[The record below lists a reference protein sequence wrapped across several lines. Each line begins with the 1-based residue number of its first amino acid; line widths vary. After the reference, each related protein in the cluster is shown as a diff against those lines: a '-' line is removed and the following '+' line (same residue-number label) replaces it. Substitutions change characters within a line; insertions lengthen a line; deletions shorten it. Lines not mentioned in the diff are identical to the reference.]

1 MLGSQPG
8 RGSHKICLQPS
19 YGETAKIKTL
29 FSPSLLHSSFL
40 PPLEQTPTLPSI
52 PLLPP
57 EELLQPGLR
66 PLLAFQIRTLLA
78 RRVAYLSGGKSR
90 SGSLIITFPYTT
102 EASTESSEDFHTVLT
117 YLSSIPSLAKAEW
130 GFTLLIDSR
139 GGRWGDVRTVLSRLS
154 TCCAADVRGVLL
166 LPPATF
172 SLRPLATLAC
182 RLLGAERNMRA
193 PLVMLGS
200 LSDLSE
206 HVDIAQLTPELGGS
220 LSYSHERWLN
230 ERTEVE
236 AFAVTVKGTAQ
247 LLAAFGADLAETGT
261 PANVL
266 GAEGLLETHAEK
278 RNRLKEEMSEAVGR
292 GHMLLASITQEH
304 GTEDESGD
312 AADNVSTVERL
323 LVQLHEAEA
332 AFDEFWEHHEMKLEQ
347 NLRLCHF
354 QQDYREVIS
363 SLNSLEERLASM
375 PEHGESLPHAERT
388 LRELL
393 ALQEKSQDWLDH
405 ATALGLRGDHLVSEP
420 HYAADWLEAA
430 CAEVCSQASGLSVAL
445 QTRQASLISA
455 LELEQRLDKAMAWCE
470 RGVYLLASQPVEKC
484 QSSEGAQAAL
494 DELHTFMD
502 SWPEQGAGTNEP
514 LLAACQVV
522 PSYDLAVRVAHAEQK
537 VQEVR
542 DMFERRE
549 QGLRKLAVKHPR
561 PVQTV
566 APRPES
572 PRSNLVEDAHDERAK
587 ECDAERKTN
596 ENLPKMELLP
606 EDGLCGGGKMDTS
619 GDGQDSIIKR
629 RRHIM
634 KELTETERV
643 YVEELNSII
652 EGYVKAFEN
661 PSLAQLIPVDLQEK
675 KDQLFGNLPEIYS
688 FHSRV
693 FLKELEAYVDDPE
706 LLGRCFLQRKED
718 FQMYEKYCQ
727 NKLCSEAVWRRFG
740 DNQFFQECQRR
751 IDHKLAL
758 DSYLLKPVQRITK
771 YQLLLKEM
779 LKCSKNSPGTA
790 ALEEALNGMLAI
802 LKAVNDSMHQL
813 SITGFDGD
821 LAKLGHVL
829 MQGPFA
835 VWTEARKGHNMV
847 KELTRFKPMQRHL
860 FLFPSVLLFCKRREE
875 AGESARP
882 GDAPYSFKHLLKMN
896 LVGITETVKGDA
908 KKFEINYN
916 GREEAYTIQ
925 APSMEVKTIWLSEIR
940 KVLTSQLEACKEASQ
955 LQLRISDQAYHVPM
969 SLDMRNAP
977 LRPGRKTSWNQ
988 VRSRSENM
996 SPKMPPRRASF
1007 SKNTRSNS
1015 DSPSPSIDNSKK
1027 RFTFP
1032 NMNNAKDLPAVQSGS
1047 SRRFSATPALGGS
1060 SKHQNKDAVTM
1071 NNRQKASSIRT
1082 KIDTK
1087 SPSKLKRHEIKSDP
1101 NPLGNDVS
1109 EQLISSLE
1117 QLATRCS
1124 STSSL
1129 GTPCNTIINTDWVP
1143 KAAPT
1148 VDNNEDYGEWSSA
1161 EDGMNS
1167 SDVEDDLSTQPS
1179 IGGSDADNLQQK
1191 MMSPRHVTITE
1202 KLSSDSH
1209 WLLSMNESQVESK
1222 PFPSL
1227 SSSESASST

>member
-1 MLGSQPG
+1 MAAEALA
-8 RGSHKICLQPS
+8 RGL
-19 YGETAKIKTL
+19 
-29 FSPSLLHSSFL
+29 SSV
-40 PPLEQTPTLPSI
+40 TDGV
-52 PLLPP
+52 
-57 EELLQPGLR
+57 EELLQPSLR
-66 PLLAFQIRTLLA
+66 PLLAFQIHNLLA
-78 RRVAYLSGGKSR
+78 RRVAFLSGGKSR
-90 SGSLIITFPYTT
+90 SGSLIITFPHSTA
-102 EASTESSEDFHTVLT
+102 ASAESSEDFHTVLT
-117 YLSSIPSLAKAEW
+117 YLSSVPSPAQAEW

-182 RLLGAERNMRA
+182 RLLGTERNMRA

-206 HVDIAQLTPELGGS
+206 HVDSAQLTPELGGS

-230 ERTEVE
+230 QRTEVE

-278 RNRLKEEMSEAVGR
+278 RNKLKEEMSEAVGR

-354 QQDYREVIS
+354 QQDYREVMS

-375 PEHGESLPHAERT
+375 PEHGESLAHAERA
-388 LRELL
+388 LRELS
-393 ALQEKSQDWLDH
+393 ALQNKSQDWLDH

-455 LELEQRLDKAMAWCE
+455 LELEQRLDKAMALCE
-470 RGVYLLASQPVEKC
+470 TGVYLLASQPVEKC

-502 SWPEQGAGTNEP
+502 SWPEQGTGTNEP
-514 LLAACQVV
+514 FLAACQVV

-537 VQEVR
+537 VHEVR

-549 QGLRKLAVKHPR
+549 QGLRKLAVKQPR
-561 PVQTV
+561 PVQPV

-572 PRSNLVEDAHDERAK
+572 PRSNLVDDAHDERAK
-587 ECDAERKTN
+587 GDTERETN
-596 ENLPKMELLP
+596 ENLPKVDILP
-606 EDGLCGGGKMDTS
+606 EDGLCGDGKMGMS

-652 EGYVKAFEN
+652 EGYVMAFEN
-661 PSLAQLIPVDLQEK
+661 PSLAQLIPVDLQQK
-675 KDQLFGNLPEIYS
+675 KDQLFGNLPEIYT

-718 FQMYEKYCQ
+718 FQMYEKYCH

-821 LAKLGHVL
+821 LARLGHVL

-835 VWTEARKGHNMV
+835 VWTEVRKGHNIV

-882 GDAPYSFKHLLKMN
+882 GDAPYSFKHALRMN

-916 GREEAYTIQ
+916 GREEVYTIQ
-925 APSMEVKTIWLSEIR
+925 APSMEVKTTWLTEIR

-955 LQLRISDQAYHVPM
+955 LQQHISDQAFHVPM
-969 SLDMRNAP
+969 SLDMRNSP
-977 LRPGRKTSWNQ
+977 MRPARKTSWNQ
-988 VRSRSENM
+988 VKSRSETM

-1007 SKNTRSNS
+1007 SKNTHSNS
-1015 DSPSPSIDNSKK
+1015 NSPSPGIDNSKK

-1032 NMNNAKDLPAVQSGS
+1032 NMSNARDLPAVQSGS

-1060 SKHQNKDAVTM
+1060 SKHQNKDTVTT

-1082 KIDTK
+1082 KTDTK
-1087 SPSKLKRHEIKSDP
+1087 SPSKMKRHEIKSDP
-1101 NPLGNDVS
+1101 NPLGND
-1109 EQLISSLE
+1109 
-1117 QLATRCS
+1117 
-1124 STSSL
+1124 
-1129 GTPCNTIINTDWVP
+1129 DWVP

-1191 MMSPRHVTITE
+1191 MMSPRHVTVTE
-1202 KLSSDSH
+1202 KLSNDSH
-1209 WLLSMNESQVESK
+1209 WMLSMNESQVESK